1 MKYLNFKD
9 KKKRELV
16 NKFEIEKIRV
26 KSIIH
31 NSKLPLSLRF
41 LYLQKL
47 SNFPKNASCARIKN
61 RCLVTC
67 NSRSVYRFFRLN
79 RSSLRELVG
88 QNLINGIKKSSW

>member
-16 NKFEIEKIRV
+16 NKFEVEKMRV

-31 NSKLPLSLRF
+31 NIKLPLTLRF

-47 SNFPKNASCARIKN
+47 SYFPKDSSHVRIKN

-67 NSRSVYRFFRLN
+67 NGRSVYKFFRLN

-88 QNLINGIKKSSW
+88 QNLINGLKKSSR